1 MIKYALYFTLKSLFL
16 LKIFTFLSLLFDHAE
31 KRLDEKTKVD
41 FKFMTSHPGEQ
52 AIAIDIMP
60 NISISKGNQ
69 TFEIWSA
76 SAQLI
81 EYNKN
86 ITCLVVTLTVNI
98 TLLSEILGN
107 MCIGI
112 AC

>member
-1 MIKYALYFTLKSLFL
+1 
-16 LKIFTFLSLLFDHAE
+16 
-31 KRLDEKTKVD
+31 
-41 FKFMTSHPGEQ
+41 MTSHPGEQ
-52 AIAIDIMP
+52 AIAIHIMP
-60 NISISKGNQ
+60 NILISKGNQ

-76 SAQLI
+76 SARLI